1 MNVLQK
7 VVETE
12 IRDVL
17 EVETGILG
25 CTMVRENDKAA
36 AQQQTA
42 THALA

>member
-1 MNVLQK
+1 M
-7 VVETE
+7 
-12 IRDVL
+12 
-17 EVETGILG
+17 GILG